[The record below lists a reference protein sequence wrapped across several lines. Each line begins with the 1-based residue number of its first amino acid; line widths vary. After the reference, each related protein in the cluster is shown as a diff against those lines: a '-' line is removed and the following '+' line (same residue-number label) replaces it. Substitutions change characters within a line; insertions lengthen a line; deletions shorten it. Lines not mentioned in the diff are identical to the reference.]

1 MSGTVGAISPAS
13 VGRTLQAW
21 LEEMGTPLVL
31 RDRAT
36 NELLPAGYE
45 LAGDPGGLLPVFLV
59 AGEAVWR
66 EATGKGFALA
76 VQRDPAA
83 LLGYRMGGIGA
94 GSFCSVLL
102 STIEAAS
109 QVARPDRLLVNDLF
123 GAVWKA
129 TMERADQS
137 LAPRAIASPAPRSE
151 ASPS

>member
-21 LEEMGTPLVL
+21 LEETGAPLVL
-31 RDRAT
+31 QDRAT
-36 NELLPAGYE
+36 GELLPVGYE

-76 VQRDPAA
+76 VRRDPAA
-83 LLGYRMGGIGA
+83 LLGYRVGGIGA

-102 STIEAAS
+102 STMEAAS
-109 QVARPDRLLVNDLF
+109 QVARPDSLLVNDLF

-137 LAPRAIASPAPRSE
+137 LALRATASPTTRSG